1 MNDFN
6 REQHWEHIY
15 QNKSLDEVSW
25 YQLTPQTSLDFVKNN
40 NIALTAKIIDVGG
53 GDSFFVDHLLELGY
67 TDVTVLDISASAIKR
82 AKKRLGTLAN
92 KVKWIVCDAA
102 KFEPTELYDFWH
114 DRAAFHFLTALQEV
128 ESYISTAYK
137 GINKDGIL
145 VLGTF
150 SKEGPEKCS
159 GIPIQQ
165 YSESSMINVLKSRFK
180 KTNCMLTNHK
190 TPFNTVQQFI
200 FCSFKKCK

>member
-1 MNDFN
+1 MCDFN

-25 YQLTPQTSLDFVKNN
+25 YQPTPQTSLDFVKKS
-40 NIALTAKIIDVGG
+40 NIALTAKIIDMGG

-128 ESYISTAYK
+128 ESYISAAYK
-137 GINKDGIL
+137 GISKDGIL

-150 SKEGPEKCS
+150 SAEGPEKCS

-165 YSESSMINVLKSRFK
+165 YSESSMTNVLKSRFE
-180 KTNCMLTNHK
+180 KTNCMLANHK